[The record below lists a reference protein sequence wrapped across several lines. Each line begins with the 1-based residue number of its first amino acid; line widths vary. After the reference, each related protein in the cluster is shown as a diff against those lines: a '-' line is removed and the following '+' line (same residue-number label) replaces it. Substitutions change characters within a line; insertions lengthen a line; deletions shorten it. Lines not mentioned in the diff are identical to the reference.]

1 MDVQEYISSG
11 ILELYVAGK
20 LTEAENMEVNTM
32 MQKHPEVFKEV
43 LEIEKAIKQLTA
55 AASRSKGNYGSI
67 STTINKAEPKV
78 IPIDSGRNKFIS
90 YSGWAAAIL
99 LGAAL
104 LFTIN
109 NNKKLQTDIQVV
121 ENEKEFLEQQ
131 IEITKNDLITT
142 KEILAVLRDKNIIEV
157 PLGGQAKFEES
168 YATVYWDKNNK
179 NIYLDAGGLPEPP
192 KGKVYQVWSLKL
204 SPLTPVSLGILSDFE
219 TDDNKIFQI
228 ANEFE
233 SEAFGITLEPEGG
246 SVSPN
251 LEQLYTLGAVA
262 AVMP

>member
-1 MDVQEYISSG
+1 MDFQEYISSG
-11 ILELYVAGK
+11 ILELYIAGK
-20 LTEAENMEVNTM
+20 LTEEENLEVHAM
-32 MQKHPEVFKEV
+32 MQQHPEVLKEV
-43 LEIEKAIKQLTA
+43 QEIEEAIKQLTA
-55 AASRSKGNYGSI
+55 SASRSNSDFSAI
-67 STTINKAEPKV
+67 SNTINKVESRV
-78 IPIDSGRNKFIS
+78 IPIDTGRTKFTS
-90 YSGWAAAIL
+90 YFGWAAAVI

-109 NNKKLQTDIQVV
+109 DKKELQTNIQLV

-131 IEITKNDLITT
+131 IEITKNDLIAT
-142 KEILAVLRDKNIIEV
+142 KELLAILRDRNILEV
-157 PLGGQAKFEES
+157 PLGGQANFEES

-179 NIYLDAGGLPEPP
+179 NIYLDAKGLPEPP
-192 KGKVYQVWSLKL
+192 KGTVYQVWSLKL
-204 SPLTPVSLGILSDFE
+204 SPLTPVSLGILSDFT

-251 LEQLYTLGAVA
+251 LEQLYTLGEVA
-262 AVMP
+262 AVLP